1 MAGAHDA
8 DAPSAPSSVA
18 VGGRRLPKGERD
30 RFGIAREGCA
40 KCAAHASGSRGGG
53 VLILFYAYVRV
64 SDPSALAARL
74 RAACASAGVTGKI
87 RVAAEGINGTAA
99 GPAVGVESLI
109 GHITNDT
116 HEPELASGSRSIDWK
131 RQRGCAHLFA
141 DVSVRVVPEIVPFDD
156 PARTIDPNASGALKL
171 ERLDPVAFHAEAARA
186 ASALRSE
193 RGASSERSSTVLL
206 DVRNWYESRLGYFA
220 GAVRAPIRRF
230 SQLKEWLEMDPF
242 RFKDKRVLAYCTG
255 GVRCE
260 KACAFLASLDE
271 DRRPSSVAQLRG
283 GVAAYARDVAG
294 CAEAIEN
301 VKRTSDTSITDVP
314 REATEESDRRANA
327 SRERRD
333 VAVSPKKNERK
344 KNEKNEKNKSLFLGS
359 NFVFD
364 ARGATKVTD
373 DVCGRCDG
381 CGRRTDRVDAC
392 KSEGCHTLL
401 LVCKS
406 CAERETFETDARTPR
421 GVGSEETDETTKR
434 ATPVARLNTHRH
446 RATGVFCC
454 ASCAAQDAERFS
466 GATKKRRRPCDCDG
480 YAARES
486 RLEDLRDET
495 TPNE

>member
-1 MAGAHDA
+1 MAGAHGA
-8 DAPSAPSSVA
+8 DAPPAPSSVA

-53 VLILFYAYVRV
+53 VVILFYAYVRV

-116 HEPELASGSRSIDWK
+116 HEPELASASRSMDWK

-186 ASALRSE
+186 ASAFHAE

-230 SQLKEWLEMDPF
+230 SQLKEWLDMDPF

-271 DRRPSSVAQLRG
+271 NRRPRSVAQLRG

-294 CAEAIEN
+294 CAEAIET
-301 VKRTSDTSITDVP
+301 VKRTSGEDTETIAVP
-314 REATEESDRRANA
+314 REATEMRDRRDGENG
-327 SRERRD
+327 E
-333 VAVSPKKNERK
+333 KKKEGFEK
-344 KNEKNEKNKSLFLGS
+344 KKNKSLFLGS

-381 CGRRTDRVDAC
+381 CGQRTDRVDAC

-401 LVCKS
+401 LVCES
-406 CAERETFETDARTPR
+406 CAERETHTPRTPR
-421 GVGSEETDETTKR
+421 GVGSAETDVTTKR
-434 ATPVARLNTHRH
+434 ATDETTRDVARLKNG
-446 RATGVFCC
+446 ATGVFCC

-466 GATKKRRRPCDCDG
+466 GSTKKRRRPCDCDG
-480 YAARES
+480 YAARER
-486 RLEDLRDET
+486 RLEGLRGET
-495 TPNE
+495 TPNES